1 MFLVDATLE
10 DLRTVVI
17 DDNRHF
23 QTIMRTM
30 LRHFGFR
37 HVEAF
42 ADPHQAMTF
51 VTENPID
58 IAFVDHQ
65 MPELTGVEWTRRV
78 RRTTNLANR
87 DMTIIMVTGNA
98 DTRMLHSALGA
109 GVDDVLAK
117 PLAPHTLMRHIV
129 RAIGRPRKYHR
140 GAEGYYGPETG
151 TALRR
156 FRQSLKS
163 RHAAPPQVL
172 PAEPHVAPT
181 PARVLPKLS
190 GLAVEIRERPGYDE
204 DALFI
209 D

>member
-1 MFLVDATLE
+1 MFLIGATLE

-51 VTENPID
+51 VTENPTD

-78 RRTTNLANR
+78 RRTPSLANR

-98 DTRMLHSALGA
+98 DTRLLHSALGA

-117 PLAPHTLMRHIV
+117 PLAPHTLMRHIM
-129 RAIGRPRKYHR
+129 RAIGRPRHYHR
-140 GAEGYYGPETG
+140 GAEGYYGPDIAP
-151 TALRR
+151 ALRR
-156 FRQSLKS
+156 FRQCLRS
-163 RHAAPPQVL
+163 RNSAPPPVL
-172 PAEPHVAPT
+172 PAELPSASA

-190 GLAVEIRERPGYDE
+190 GISVEIRDRPGYDA